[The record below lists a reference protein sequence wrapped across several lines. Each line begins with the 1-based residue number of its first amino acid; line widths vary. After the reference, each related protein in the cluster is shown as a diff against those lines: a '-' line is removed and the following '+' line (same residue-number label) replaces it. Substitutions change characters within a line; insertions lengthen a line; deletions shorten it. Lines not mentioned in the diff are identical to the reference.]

1 MVPGSVNSA
10 TGLPRTG
17 RITLTTGT
25 PSFTARAAASRSWC
39 RRTRGKVPAPTSPM
53 TPINMTTP
61 NQVTGR
67 RRPLKPTARG
77 IAVRTAGS
85 RIMSISSSSF
95 RADPTGPRRLHG
107 PCFLLERR
115 LPPEQAVDD
124 GYDEERG
131 DGSDGQAADHRSAEG
146 RVLLPSLS
154 EAEGH
159 GKHAD
164 DHGERGH
171 EHGAQPRVAGRERR
185 RHRAMSF
192 PALVVGEG
200 DEENAVRRR
209 HTDAHDRA
217 HERGDADA
225 RLREKQRPENA
236 RDRAGQGREDD
247 ERIEPRL
254 EVDHHEGV
262 DEHDRE
268 DKSGAQPHE
277 GRVHALDLAPD
288 NEGAPPGQRARGIG

>member
-25 PSFTARAAASRSWC
+25 PSFTARTAAWRSWC
-39 RRTRGKVPAPTSPM
+39 RRTRGKMPAPTSPM
-53 TPINMTTP
+53 TPINMTTAS
-61 NQVTGR
+61 QVTGR

-95 RADPTGPRRLHG
+95 RADPTGPRRVCG
-107 PCFLLERR
+107 PCVLLERR
-115 LPPEQAVDD
+115 LLPEQAVDD
-124 GYDEERG
+124 GHDEERG

-154 EAEGH
+154 ESEGH

-171 EHGAQPRVAGRERR
+171 KNGAQPGVAGREGR
-185 RHRAMSF
+185 RHRAVPF
-192 PALVVGEG
+192 PALIIGEG

-209 HTDAHDRA
+209 HADTHDRP

-225 RLREKQRPENA
+225 RLREKQRPENT
-236 RDRAGQGREDD
+236 RDGAGQGGEDD
-247 ERIEPRL
+247 ER
-254 EVDHHEGV
+254 
-262 DEHDRE
+262 
-268 DKSGAQPHE
+268 
-277 GRVHALDLAPD
+277 
-288 NEGAPPGQRARGIG
+288 